1 MEKAVE
7 SLSRDMELNKLM
19 PGEMTW
25 NLEDDLLSIAE
36 GYLAYIEKL
45 KDLILIS
52 FQEAEMFPEL
62 KEKLH

>member
-7 SLSRDMELNKLM
+7 SLSRDIELNKLM

>member
-25 NLEDDLLSIAE
+25 NLEDDLLSIAQ